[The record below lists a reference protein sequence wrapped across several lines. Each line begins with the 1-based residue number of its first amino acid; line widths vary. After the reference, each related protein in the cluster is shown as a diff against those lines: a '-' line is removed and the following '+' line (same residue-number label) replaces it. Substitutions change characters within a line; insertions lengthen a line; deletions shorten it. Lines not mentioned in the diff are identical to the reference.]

1 MPHSGDIAIFLAQ
14 LEALGEDEVRFRLH
28 TGVYRNAVDQ
38 KHIAEDW
45 LQRKEL
51 DRARLSNAE
60 AASAA
65 LRTAT
70 AAERAAEAA
79 EEQSRSSAELARAS
93 AEQARITSEALTT
106 ARIAAAISAIAL
118 IISILGLL
126 WFFW

>member
-1 MPHSGDIAIFLAQ
+1 MPPSGNIAIFLAQ

-28 TGVYRNAVDQ
+28 TGVYGNAVDQ
-38 KHIAEDW
+38 RQLAEDW

-51 DRARLSNAE
+51 DRARISNAKAIS
-60 AASAA
+60 AASRA
-65 LRTAT
+65 AT

-79 EEQSRSSAELARAS
+79 DEQSRSSAEMARAS
-93 AEQARITSEALTT
+93 AEQARIASEALTT

-126 WFFW
+126 WLFW